1 MSLNFSLINENQDSF
16 FNNTKNILEE
26 KRNKLKK
33 QNKTKKKI
41 DINDFYNS
49 HETTFDENEDGN
61 ALSDFVP
68 LDNKPES
75 IGNENAKNKEILLT
89 NQTREESVEKND
101 IVTSDIYN
109 NLESSYQ
116 NTYYNDSHLSKYN
129 NNNNNNQSFNSELLS
144 DNALLLK
151 KINYMIA
158 LLEKQQD
165 ERTDKTGEEVIL
177 YIFLGVFII
186 FVLDSFA
193 KVGKYVR

>member
-116 NTYYNDSHLSKYN
+116 NTYYNDSHLSQYN

>member
-16 FNNTKNILEE
+16 FKDTKNILQDR
-26 KRNKLKK
+26 RNKIKK

-49 HETTFDENEDGN
+49 HETSYDEDEDN

-68 LDNKPES
+68 LDNKPDS
-75 IGNENAKNKEILLT
+75 IGVDNTSNKEILLT
-89 NQTREESVEKND
+89 NQTKKENYENND
-101 IVTSDIYN
+101 IVTNDIYN

-116 NTYYNDSHLSKYN
+116 NTYYNNSNLSQYTTN
-129 NNNNNNQSFNSELLS
+129 NSDNHGFNSELLA

-151 KINYMIA
+151 KINYMIS